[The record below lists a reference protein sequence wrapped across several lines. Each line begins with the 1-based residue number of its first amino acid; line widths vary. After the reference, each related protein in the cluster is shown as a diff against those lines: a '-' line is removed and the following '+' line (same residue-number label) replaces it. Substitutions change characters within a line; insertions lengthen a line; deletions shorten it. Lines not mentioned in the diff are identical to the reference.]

1 MVIMKFSSG
10 NFTQKG
16 NRNLPST
23 ISDFAYN
30 VLCDVSINT
39 FIDFIS
45 SLIRNLILKPE

>member
-1 MVIMKFSSG
+1 MVIIKFSSG

-30 VLCDVSINT
+30 VLCVVSINT
-39 FIDFIS
+39 FIDFVS
-45 SLIRNLILKPE
+45 SLIWNLILKPE